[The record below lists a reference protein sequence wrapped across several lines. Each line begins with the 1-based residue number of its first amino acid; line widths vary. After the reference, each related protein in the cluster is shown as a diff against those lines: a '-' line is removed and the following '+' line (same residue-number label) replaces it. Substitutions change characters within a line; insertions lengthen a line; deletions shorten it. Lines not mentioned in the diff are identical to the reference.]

1 MRIRSVLRNI
11 TATAVLEKGRIGI
24 YVVVVVYQV
33 TVVAIGHG
41 LLNKFWPLVIGC
53 VLRTA
58 GSSIIGSKNA

>member
-1 MRIRSVLRNI
+1 MWIRSVLRNI

-58 GSSIIGSKNA
+58 GSSIIGAKNV